1 MELFIG
7 NQLQVC
13 YDSWLST
20 IYNFLMFVHFY
31 YVWPYFISSSKNPLI
46 NHLNFYCTR
55 NTCTQQPLARLPN
68 LFSVTLVKIPHVFT
82 RVILCEFV
90 WTYVITCD
98 RLCEDMIL
106 ATWDRLLGALWD
118 RFRFRNIVLS
128 FLSSSPPLS
137 MVSKPTVYKY
147 WLRFKN
153 TLKLVIGYPASFFN
167 RLLGV
172 WYRSKEHF
180 LANWQWF
187 CLTQFVQLYFVLRC
201 TLPLTTCICAAIY
214 FLLRPVSLQPL
225 KGTLTSTTANLD
237 DGVIQTK

>member
-180 LANWQWF
+180 LANWQSDSGFAWLNSSD
-187 CLTQFVQLYFVLRC
+187 CILSYDALHVFVRLYIFSYDLKFSS
-201 TLPLTTCICAAIY
+201 P
-214 FLLRPVSLQPL
+214 FLCSL
-225 KGTLTSTTANLD
+225 SRF
-237 DGVIQTK
+237 VIQTK